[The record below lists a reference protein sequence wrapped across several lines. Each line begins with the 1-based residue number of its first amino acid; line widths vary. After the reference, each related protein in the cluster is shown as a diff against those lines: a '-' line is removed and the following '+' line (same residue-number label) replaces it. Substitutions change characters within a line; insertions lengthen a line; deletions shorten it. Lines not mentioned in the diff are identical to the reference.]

1 MSYRDSGPIPN
12 RWLKCPRKASGL
24 VAGKFLA
31 FKTPLGHQFNDKVPE
46 ENRFTPSMLFVYMKS
61 LKVSHVVKNRV
72 DVSDVLFVSLVQEN
86 FTIFMFTK
94 DIFRDIGSY

>member
-72 DVSDVLFVSLVQEN
+72 DVSDVVCFAAAGE
-86 FTIFMFTK
+86 FY
-94 DIFRDIGSY
+94 DIYVYQGHL